1 MPIQRIREK
10 SFVDAGPKKKSV
22 ARTIITVSDV
32 LIERVKVWRSD
43 VPTVVAKSFETLSFK
58 FSRIRSNTTMVSW
71 TENDIVVQSTI
82 AGVDQNDIDIAVTN
96 DMVTIK
102 GKRAMQE
109 KIRSSDYYYQEL
121 FWGPFSRSII
131 LPEDVDSD
139 TAKAS
144 MKNGLLTIRLPK
156 LAKTKIKK
164 IKIG

>member
-1 MPIQRIREK
+1 MDDFFSGDNEITPILAASNPSSRAQAEGKPEK
-10 SFVDAGPKKKSV
+10 DDYDGQLTVDV
-22 ARTIITVSDV
+22 YQ
-32 LIERVKVWRSD
+32 
-43 VPTVVAKSFETLSFK
+43 
-58 FSRIRSNTTMVSW
+58 

-82 AGVDQNDIDIAVTN
+82 AGIDQNEIDISLTN

-102 GKRAMQE
+102 GRRTPPE
-109 KIRSSDYYYQEL
+109 KIKHLDYFYREL

-139 TAKAS
+139 NAKAS

-164 IKIG
+164 VRISG

>member
-1 MPIQRIREK
+1 MDNFFSNENEATPILAVSKKTRDDDYDGQLT
-10 SFVDAGPKKKSV
+10 VDV
-22 ARTIITVSDV
+22 YQ
-32 LIERVKVWRSD
+32 
-43 VPTVVAKSFETLSFK
+43 
-58 FSRIRSNTTMVSW
+58 
-71 TENDIVVQSTI
+71 TEDDIVVQSTI

-102 GKRAMQE
+102 GKRATQE

-139 TAKAS
+139 NAKAS

-156 LAKTKIKK
+156 LAKTRTKK
-164 IKIG
+164 IKISG

>member
-1 MPIQRIREK
+1 MDFFEDNNNEEHTPILASSKKQGK
-10 SFVDAGPKKKSV
+10 DDYDGQLTVDV
-22 ARTIITVSDV
+22 YQ
-32 LIERVKVWRSD
+32 
-43 VPTVVAKSFETLSFK
+43 
-58 FSRIRSNTTMVSW
+58 
-71 TENDIVVQSTI
+71 TEDDIVVQSTI

-102 GKRAMQE
+102 GKRIMPE
-109 KIRSSDYYYQEL
+109 KIKSSDYYYQEL

-139 TAKAS
+139 SAKAS
-144 MKNGLLTIRLPK
+144 MKNGLLTVRLPK

>member
-1 MPIQRIREK
+1 MDDFFSDNNELTPTLAASRK
-10 SFVDAGPKKKSV
+10 SAPKGRDLASGGDDYDGQLTVDV
-22 ARTIITVSDV
+22 YQ
-32 LIERVKVWRSD
+32 
-43 VPTVVAKSFETLSFK
+43 
-58 FSRIRSNTTMVSW
+58 

-82 AGVDQNDIDIAVTN
+82 AGIDQNEIDISLTN

-102 GKRAMQE
+102 GRRTPPE
-109 KIRSSDYYYQEL
+109 KIKHLDYFYREL

-139 TAKAS
+139 NAKAS

-164 IKIG
+164 VRISG

>member
-1 MPIQRIREK
+1 MSEASMDFFDENNNEELTPVLAVSKKTRDDDHDGQLT
-10 SFVDAGPKKKSV
+10 VDV
-22 ARTIITVSDV
+22 YQ
-32 LIERVKVWRSD
+32 
-43 VPTVVAKSFETLSFK
+43 
-58 FSRIRSNTTMVSW
+58 
-71 TENDIVVQSTI
+71 TEDEIVVQSTI

-156 LAKTKIKK
+156 LAKTKTKK
-164 IKIG
+164 IKISG

>member
-1 MPIQRIREK
+1 MDEPYDNNNEIIPTLAAAPNKKRGDDHDGQLT
-10 SFVDAGPKKKSV
+10 VDV
-22 ARTIITVSDV
+22 YQ
-32 LIERVKVWRSD
+32 
-43 VPTVVAKSFETLSFK
+43 
-58 FSRIRSNTTMVSW
+58 

>member
-1 MPIQRIREK
+1 MDDFFSDDNELTPVLAASKKQDK
-10 SFVDAGPKKKSV
+10 SDYDGQLTVDV
-22 ARTIITVSDV
+22 YQTD
-32 LIERVKVWRSD
+32 D
-43 VPTVVAKSFETLSFK
+43 
-58 FSRIRSNTTMVSW
+58 
-71 TENDIVVQSTI
+71 DIVIQSTI
-82 AGVDQNDIDIAVTN
+82 AGVDQNDIDISVTN

-102 GKRAMQE
+102 GKRAMPE

-139 TAKAS
+139 NAKAS

-164 IKIG
+164 VRID